1 MITEQILKLQC
12 RKWNV
17 TYAGL
22 FFFGYYTPEG
32 IYVRECV
39 IIGGGPAGLTAA
51 IYLARFHLDIAV
63 IDAGKS
69 RALWIPETHNH
80 AGFPDGIAGKEL
92 LNRMRDQAI
101 KYGTKCIQG
110 RASRITRENEDAPFV
125 VEYGHGQLEAWTI
138 LMATGVVNRRPAIDE
153 ALHARALEEGR
164 LRYCPVCDG
173 YEVTDKNVA
182 VIGTGDKG
190 MAEAEFLRGFTDRV
204 TLVCPDDA
212 HELDD
217 ATLDKAL
224 QFGIKIQDGPAVVE
238 AIDDTSIFVRTDSAL
253 LAFDSVYPALGSDV
267 NNMLAQMAG
276 VRCSETGDIIVD
288 SHQRTSVSGIYA
300 AGDVVLGL
308 DQISHAM
315 GEGGVAAV
323 TIRNDRAKVTPILR
337 SERAHQ
343 L

>member
-1 MITEQILKLQC
+1 M
-12 RKWNV
+12 RD
-17 TYAGL
+17 
-22 FFFGYYTPEG
+22 
-32 IYVRECV
+32 CV

-80 AGFPDGIAGKEL
+80 AGFPEGIAGKEL
-92 LNRMRDQAI
+92 LNRMRDQAV

-110 RASRITRENEDAPFV
+110 RVSRITRENENAPFV
-125 VEYGHGQLEAWTI
+125 VEYGHGQLEASTI

-153 ALHARALEEGR
+153 SLHARALEEGR

-173 YEVTDKNVA
+173 YEVTGKNVA
-182 VIGTGDKG
+182 VIGTGEKG
-190 MAEAEFLRGFTDRV
+190 MAEAIFLRGFTDRV
-204 TLVCPDDA
+204 TLVSPDDA
-212 HELDD
+212 HQLDD
-217 ATLDKAL
+217 AARDKAVR
-224 QFGIKIQDGPAVVE
+224 FGIKIEDGPTVVE
-238 AIDDTSIFVRTDSAL
+238 GIDDTGILLRTGASL
-253 LAFDSVYPALGSDV
+253 SSFDSVYPALGSDV

-276 VRCSETGDIIVD
+276 VQCSETGDIIVD

-323 TIRNDRAKVTPILR
+323 TIRNDRAEVNPILR
-337 SERAHQ
+337 
-343 L
+343 

>member
-1 MITEQILKLQC
+1 M
-12 RKWNV
+12 RD
-17 TYAGL
+17 
-22 FFFGYYTPEG
+22 
-32 IYVRECV
+32 CV

-51 IYLARFHLDIAV
+51 IYLARFHFDIAV

-80 AGFPDGIAGKEL
+80 AGFPEGIAGKEL
-92 LNRMRDQAI
+92 LNRMREQAV

-110 RASRITRENEDAPFV
+110 RVSRITREDDGAPFV
-125 VEYGHGQLEAWTI
+125 IEYGHGQLDASTI

-182 VIGTGDKG
+182 VIGTGGKG
-190 MAEAEFLRGFTDRV
+190 AAEAIFLRGFTDRV

-212 HELDD
+212 HEIDN
-217 ATLDKAL
+217 ATLHQAA
-224 QFGIKIQDGPAVVE
+224 QFGIRIEDGPAVVE
-238 AIDDTSIFVRTDSAL
+238 SMDDTGIFVRTATSL
-253 LAFDSVYPALGSDV
+253 LSFDSVYPALGSDV

-276 VRCSETGDIIVD
+276 VRCSEKGDIIVD

-315 GEGGVAAV
+315 GKGGVAAV
-323 TIRNDRAKVTPILR
+323 TIRNDRAKVNPILR
-337 SERAHQ
+337 SKRTPEQ
-343 L
+343 